1 MLERFRVDRAGVPA
15 VEIRLYDFDNGLR
28 EVRCQIR
35 EPTEVRGQH
44 DVVEPSEWRI
54 GSERLF
60 REYIQ
65 SRRPERS
72 LGEDTR
78 QRSLV
83 YDGAARGVD
92 EHAVR
97 SDTAQSLLVQEP
109 ATVLGKLELHGD
121 DVGLLE

>member
-1 MLERFRVDRAGVPA
+1 MLERVRVDCAGVTA
-15 VEIRLYDFDNGLR
+15 VEICLYGFDNGLR
-28 EVRCQIR
+28 KGTVGQIR
-35 EPTEVRGQH
+35 GPTEVRGQH

-65 SRRPERS
+65 SRRPEGS

-83 YDGAARGVD
+83 HDGAARGVD

-97 SDTAQSLLVQEP
+97 SDTAQSLLVQQP
-109 ATVLGKLELHGD
+109 AAVLG
-121 DVGLLE
+121 